1 VIIHEL
7 EGATPLDPAELVG
20 LKLKHVGTRREL
32 DEVEQANIIAG
43 LLWLRAQ
50 RLTRVTDMA
59 LLVQLHKQL
68 FGEVW
73 SWAGSFRKT
82 EKNIGVDPLQIS
94 QQLRNL
100 LDDAVAW
107 HRYQTYPPRQ
117 ALLRLHHGIVKIHPF
132 ANGNGL
138 FARIYTDW
146 VADKLYGIAP
156 IQWGNADLQ
165 RTSAIRGAYI
175 AALRAADG
183 NDFSPLCELFEA

>member
-1 VIIHEL
+1 MIIHEL

-132 ANGNGL
+132 ANGNGR

>member
-1 VIIHEL
+1 MIIHEL
-7 EGATPLDPAELVG
+7 EGATPLDPDELAG

-32 DEVEQANIIAG
+32 DEIEQANIIAG

-50 RLTRVTDMA
+50 RLTAIADMSFVV
-59 LLVQLHKQL
+59 LLHEKL

-100 LDDAVAW
+100 LDDAGAW

-132 ANGNGL
+132 ANGNGR

-183 NDFSPLCELFEA
+183 NDFSPLFELFEA

>member
-1 VIIHEL
+1 MIIHEL
-7 EGATPLDPAELVG
+7 EGATPLDPNELAG

-50 RLTRVTDMA
+50 RVKAIADMTFV
-59 LLVQLHKQL
+59 LLLHKKL

-73 SWAGSFRKT
+73 NWAGSFRKT

-107 HRYQTYPPRQ
+107 HRYETYPPRQ

-132 ANGNGL
+132 ANGNGR
-138 FARIYTDW
+138 FARIYTDL
-146 VADKLYGIAP
+146 VADKLYDIAP

-165 RTSAIRGAYI
+165 RTSIIRSAYI

-183 NDFSPLCELFEA
+183 NDFSPLFELFDA

>member
-1 VIIHEL
+1 MIIHEL
-7 EGATPLDPAELVG
+7 EGATPLDPDEL
-20 LKLKHVGTRREL
+20 
-32 DEVEQANIIAG
+32 
-43 LLWLRAQ
+43 
-50 RLTRVTDMA
+50 
-59 LLVQLHKQL
+59 
-68 FGEVW
+68 
-73 SWAGSFRKT
+73 AGSFRKT

-132 ANGNGL
+132 ANGNGR

-183 NDFSPLCELFEA
+183 NDFSPLFELFQA

>member
-1 VIIHEL
+1 MIIHEL
-7 EGATPLDPAELVG
+7 EGATPLDPDELAG

-32 DEVEQANIIAG
+32 DEIEQANIIAG

-50 RLTRVTDMA
+50 RLTAIADMSFVV
-59 LLVQLHKQL
+59 LLHEKL

-100 LDDAVAW
+100 LDDAGAW

-117 ALLRLHHGIVKIHPF
+117 ALLRLHHGIVKIHPY
-132 ANGNGL
+132 ANGNGR

-183 NDFSPLCELFEA
+183 NDFSPLFELFEA

>member
-1 VIIHEL
+1 MIIHEL

-20 LKLKHVGTRREL
+20 LKLKHVGARREL

-132 ANGNGL
+132 ANGNGR

>member
-7 EGATPLDPAELVG
+7 EGATPLDPDELAG

-32 DEVEQANIIAG
+32 DEIEQANIIAG

-50 RLTRVTDMA
+50 RLTAIADMSFVV
-59 LLVQLHKQL
+59 LLHEKL

-73 SWAGSFRKT
+73 SCAGCFRKT

-100 LDDAVAW
+100 LDDAGAW

-132 ANGNGL
+132 ANGNGR

-183 NDFSPLCELFEA
+183 NDFSPLFELFEA

>member
-7 EGATPLDPAELVG
+7 EGATPLDPDELAG

-32 DEVEQANIIAG
+32 DEIEQANIIAG

-50 RLTRVTDMA
+50 RLTAIADMSFVV
-59 LLVQLHKQL
+59 LLHEKL

-100 LDDAVAW
+100 LDDAGAW

-132 ANGNGL
+132 ANGNGR

-183 NDFSPLCELFEA
+183 NDFSPLFELFEA